1 VLVLLQTVGSKIRMS
16 KSKMN
21 IKSFTI
27 ILFVTVSSYFC
38 LNMLEETN
46 TATRDFRG
54 LSSPHSIQELSIPTL
69 YLHDRDDATVVPP
82 EQRKKPSTIR
92 YAAWGSS
99 VTWGSGLEQR
109 ETSAYPWV
117 LSQDATNF
125 AIRAGGPQFPAACT
139 STMTGTGV
147 FDVIVLEY
155 YMMAKSGLQ
164 TLARRMR
171 ERFPDALIIFMVNW
185 YPLMISRCDDKDC
198 RSTEHIIDYVSEF
211 GFDMKHGGL
220 TDPKMHQLFDDRS
233 KTWSWQPFTQ
243 SGFRDV
249 VSAAAQDVGGYV
261 VTMPAPKD
269 PRHWTQ
275 YADLFAADGHHLS
288 KKGHKE
294 AAERVRE
301 IVEWHGVPRNPRLEK
316 FMYSDHCI
324 NWFETGN
331 TDGIEYSNNGVVERM
346 PGTGKFTLSFD
357 DDGVSDN
364 WIKVRNPDD
373 KPLALHLGYMT
384 SGPAPSLYPKT
395 EVIIENVVDD
405 IGSIGQRTDPIVLDM
420 NSEDRFAGRDVHISQ
435 IAKVGMINPGD
446 SIVYFRAI
454 EETERPFRLV
464 SVLVMSD
471 GGGGSLLAIGGNL
484 EHAKNQEIIRKE
496 KQDLITK

>member
-1 VLVLLQTVGSKIRMS
+1 MAIVSLQTIGSKIGMT
-16 KSKMN
+16 KSKMS
-21 IKSFTI
+21 IKAFTI
-27 ILFVTVSSYFC
+27 ILLVTASSYLC
-38 LNMLEETN
+38 LNMLDETN
-46 TATRDFRG
+46 TVTHDLRG
-54 LSSPHSIQELSIPTL
+54 LSSSQSSQEPPIPLL
-69 YLHDRDDATVVPP
+69 YVPDGDRDDESVVPP

-99 VTWGSGLEQR
+99 VTWGAALKQR

-139 STMTGTGV
+139 STMIGTEV

-171 ERFPDALIIFMVNW
+171 ERFPDALLIFMVNW
-185 YPLMISRCDDKDC
+185 YPLMIGKCDDENC
-198 RSTEHIIDYVSEF
+198 RSTEHILDYVSEF
-211 GFDMKHGGL
+211 GFDMKHGSL

-233 KTWSWQPFTQ
+233 KKWSWQPFTQ

-249 VSAAAQDVGGYV
+249 VLAAAQDVGGYV
-261 VTMPAPKD
+261 VTMPAPED

-275 YADLFAADGHHLS
+275 YADLFAEDGHHLS

-301 IVEWHGVPRNPRLEK
+301 IVEWHGVPRNPRLEN

-331 TDGIEYSNNGVVERM
+331 TDGIEYSKNGVVEAM
-346 PGTGKFTLSFD
+346 PGTGKFTLSFVD
-357 DDGVSDN
+357 DDG
-364 WIKVRNPDD
+364 WIRVRNPDD
-373 KPLALHLGYMT
+373 KPQALHLGYMT

-395 EVIIENVVDD
+395 EVIIED
-405 IGSIGQRTDPIVLDM
+405 IIDNISSRGQGTEPIVLDM

-454 EETERPFRLV
+454 EKTERPFRLV

-471 GGGGSLLAIGGNL
+471 GEEGSLLALGGNL
-484 EHAKNQEIIRKE
+484 EHSKNQAIIRKE
-496 KQDLITK
+496 KQDLMTK